1 MESCSGFSLQ
11 LVQKCRQKKTS
22 EFGEM
27 EVTNLLDIHTR
38 EELYR
43 WYQENHHKVNDFWL
57 RVNRAAKD
65 CPGVVRYVDAVEV
78 ALCYGWI
85 DSTQKKIDEG
95 KPVQHFTPRRKGSN
109 WCERNLI
116 RCRRL
121 VQLGEMT
128 PAGLAVAPDLDPSLF
143 VFEDWVLDAIKAD
156 EGAWANYLAFPENYR
171 RIRVD
176 YIQHYRQTGRKEEAQ
191 NALQRFVKDC
201 SAGKMLAGWDDLG
214 RLLEIRDVLLTSHIQ
229 L

>member
-1 MESCSGFSLQ
+1 
-11 LVQKCRQKKTS
+11 
-22 EFGEM
+22 M

-43 WYQENHHKVNDFWL
+43 WYQENHDSVSDFWL
-57 RVNRAAKD
+57 RVNRAAED

-78 ALCYGWI
+78 ALCFGWI

-121 VQLGEMT
+121 VRLREMA
-128 PAGLAVAPDLDPSLF
+128 PAGLAAAPDLDPSRF

-156 EGAWANYLAFPENYR
+156 ETSWANYSSFPDTYR

-176 YIQHYRQTGRKEEAQ
+176 YIQHYRQSGRDEQAQ
-191 NALQRFVKDC
+191 KALQRFVQDC
-201 SAGKMLAGWDDLG
+201 HNGKMQPGWDDFG
-214 RLLEIRDVLLTSHIQ
+214 RLK
-229 L
+229 

>member
-1 MESCSGFSLQ
+1 
-11 LVQKCRQKKTS
+11 
-22 EFGEM
+22 M
-27 EVTNLLDIHTR
+27 EVTNLLNIHTR

-43 WYQENHHKVNDFWL
+43 WYQENHDIVSDFWL
-57 RVNRAAKD
+57 RVNRAAAD

-78 ALCYGWI
+78 ALCFGWI
-85 DSTQKKIDEG
+85 DSTMKRIDQG

-143 VFEDWVLDAIKAD
+143 VFEDWVLDAIKVD
-156 EGAWANYLAFPENYR
+156 EKAWANYTAFPDTYR

-176 YIQHYRQTGRKEEAQ
+176 YIQHYRQTGREEQAQ
-191 NALQRFVKDC
+191 KALQRFVQDC
-201 SAGKMLAGWDDLG
+201 LKGKMQPGWDDFG
-214 RLLEIRDVLLTSHIQ
+214 RLKERNSRT
-229 L
+229 

>member
-1 MESCSGFSLQ
+1 
-11 LVQKCRQKKTS
+11 
-22 EFGEM
+22 M
-27 EVTNLLDIHTR
+27 EVTNLLDIHSR
-38 EELYR
+38 AELYR
-43 WYQENHHKVNDFWL
+43 WYQDNHYIVSDFWL
-57 RVNRAAKD
+57 RVNRAADD

-78 ALCYGWI
+78 ALCFGWI

-95 KPVQHFTPRRKGSN
+95 KPVQHFTPRRKRSN

-128 PAGLAVAPDLDPSLF
+128 PAGLAVAPDLNPSLF

-156 EGAWANYLAFPENYR
+156 EKAWTNYNSFPETYR

-176 YIQHYRQTGRKEEAQ
+176 YIQHYRQTGRYEASQ
-191 NALQRFVKDC
+191 KALQRFVKDC
-201 SAGKMLAGWDDLG
+201 RDGKILPGWDDFG
-214 RLLEIRDVLLTSHIQ
+214 RLA
-229 L
+229 

>member
-1 MESCSGFSLQ
+1 
-11 LVQKCRQKKTS
+11 
-22 EFGEM
+22 M

-38 EELYR
+38 AELYR
-43 WYQENHHKVNDFWL
+43 WYLENHDKVSDFWL
-57 RVNRAAKD
+57 RVNRSAAD

-78 ALCYGWI
+78 ALCFGWI
-85 DSTQKKIDEG
+85 DSTQKKIDAG
-95 KPVQHFTPRRKGSN
+95 KPIQHFTPRRKRSN

-143 VFEDWVLDAIKAD
+143 VFEDWVLDALRDD
-156 EGAWANYLAFPENYR
+156 ETAWANYSAFPETYL

-176 YIQHYRQTGRKEEAQ
+176 YIQHYRQTGRAAEAQ
-191 NALQRFVKDC
+191 KALSRFIQDC
-201 SAGKMLAGWDDLG
+201 HAGKMLPGWDDFG
-214 RLLEIRDVLLTSHIQ
+214 RLK
-229 L
+229 